1 MRVTS
6 QLADVDLEVGSIRRD
21 GNVLIVK
28 SAEGIGIPTRVD
40 IRPRDA
46 VQILKAVLR
55 SPGAL
60 AFILLLPVL
69 YWRTRHETSNTA
81 SDSINNPWSGM

>member
-21 GNVLIVK
+21 GNVLIVR

-40 IRPRDA
+40 IHPRDA
-46 VQILKAVLR
+46 LRILKAVLR

-60 AFILLLPVL
+60 TFLLLLPLL
-69 YWRTRHETSNTA
+69 YWRTRHDVPAGDGMN
-81 SDSINNPWSGM
+81 DPWSGA